1 MTPIT
6 TIKVTLALAG
16 IILFGA
22 SIRFEA
28 PALRWAAFGC
38 FVVALLLR
46 FKKSEG
52 PGGT

>member
-22 SIRFEA
+22 SIRFDA
-28 PALRWAAFGC
+28 PALRWAGLGC
-38 FVVALLLR
+38 VVVAWLLR

-52 PGGT
+52 QGGT

>member
-1 MTPIT
+1 MTSLT
-6 TIKVTLALAG
+6 TIKVTLTLSG

-22 SIRFEA
+22 SIRLEA
-28 PALRWAAFGC
+28 PALRWAALGC